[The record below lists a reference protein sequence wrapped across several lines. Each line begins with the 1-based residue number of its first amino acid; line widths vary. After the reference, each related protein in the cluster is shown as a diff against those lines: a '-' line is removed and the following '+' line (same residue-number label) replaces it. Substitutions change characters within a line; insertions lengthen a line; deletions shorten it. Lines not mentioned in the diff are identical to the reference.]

1 MSKFVKIIATLA
13 LLASPLMSQAAPATD
28 PIVQGRTEINAAEK
42 AKSAEV
48 KAARKEYREA
58 KAKAKA
64 ELAAEKKENAVKAKA
79 AAAEGKDPLVV
90 KRELDAQSSAAY
102 KEKVKAADEKL
113 GAMKKTSK
121 SKMKEKKVE
130 ASEKMEKELKK

>member
-13 LLASPLMSQAAPATD
+13 LLASPLMSQAATATD
-28 PIVQGRTEINAAEK
+28 PIVEARTEINAAEK

-64 ELAAEKKENAVKAKA
+64 ELTTEKKENAVKAKA

-90 KRELDAQSSAAY
+90 KRELDAQSTAVY
-102 KEKVKAADEKL
+102 KEKVKVADEKFS
-113 GAMKKTSK
+113 AMKKASK
-121 SKMKEKKVE
+121 SKMTEKKVE
-130 ASEKMEKELKK
+130 VTEKMGKSGAK